1 MHLSPGVFM
10 TGREG
15 EGKCCEE
22 LKSLRSE
29 VEGSHIPAD
38 ARRPWTG
45 GSRRPDISTSSTPAS
60 DSSVPEK
67 EKATLTKQSG
77 ILLVMLGLKRFSVRP
92 YLGILRKKE
101 DFITRRHW
109 NSSNEKLNERE
120 RERAREKTREIKTTR
135 QRKYS
140 LTKTERARELEK
152 ARKVRERRE
161 REM

>member
-1 MHLSPGVFM
+1 M

-77 ILLVMLGLKRFSVRP
+77 VLLVMLGLKRFSVRP
-92 YLGILRKKE
+92 HQGFLPKKE
-101 DFITRRHW
+101 DFIARRHTQTLGRF
-109 NSSNEKLNERE
+109 ERKEGKKKERE
-120 RERAREKTREIKTTR
+120 KQER
-135 QRKYS
+135 
-140 LTKTERARELEK
+140 
-152 ARKVRERRE
+152 
-161 REM
+161 